1 MKNTKFILPALLLV
15 AALVPLLT
23 GSQLRLATELMTY
36 VVLALS
42 WNLIGGFTGYA
53 SFGNVVFFGIGAY
66 TAAMF
71 ATKGLPFVTG
81 VLVGTLFAGIFAFLI
96 GLPVLRLKGHYF
108 SIATLGVAEAVR
120 SLIPNIDAV
129 GGPNGLTVNTTFP
142 DKGWYIVT
150 LVIAIG
156 AVILVTYV
164 RRGKIGFALRSIRDD
179 ETGAQSIG
187 INVTYYKVLAF
198 TLSAVLAGVV
208 GGVYSGFLA
217 FIDAPTV
224 FQGEV
229 TVTML
234 VMALLG
240 GTDSIFGPVI
250 GAIVLKII
258 MEYLWT
264 NFQNLHGLFLGV
276 VIILI
281 VLFIP
286 KGILPSISALWRYL
300 KKNAGL
306 SKRGVRHA

>member
-23 GSQLRLATELMTY
+23 GNQLRLATELMTY

-53 SFGNVVFFGIGAY
+53 TFGNVAFFGIGAY

-71 ATKGLPFVTG
+71 ATKGLPLVSG
-81 VLVGTLFAGIFAFLI
+81 VLAGSVLAGLFAVLV

-108 SIATLGVAEAVR
+108 SIATLGVAEAIR
-120 SLIPNIDAV
+120 SLVPNLNFL

-142 DKGWYIVT
+142 DEGWYLVT
-150 LVIAIG
+150 LILAIG

-179 ETGAQSIG
+179 ETGAQSMG

-240 GTDSIFGPVI
+240 GTVTIFGPVI

-286 KGILPSISALWRYL
+286 KGILPSISALWRNL

-306 SKRGVRHA
+306 PKRGVGHA